1 MDDSR
6 RRFLFGAFGV
16 GAFSLASSML
26 SVAAPEKKPV
36 AAPDT
41 TSAMK
46 PPEISDEARSLHAAL
61 IARWDLKLDDAQKQG
76 LLEAIENN
84 VQSGKALRAK
94 TLYNGQEPSTVFMI
108 TPQAP
113 R

>member
-6 RRFLFGAFGV
+6 RRFLLGAFGV
-16 GAFSLASSML
+16 GAFTIASSML
-26 SVAAPEKKPV
+26 AAAAPEKKAAP

-41 TSAMK
+41 TSMK
-46 PPEISDEARSLHAAL
+46 PPAISDEARALHSAL
-61 IARWDLKLDDAQKQG
+61 IARWGLKLDDTQKQG

-84 VQSGKALRAK
+84 VQSGQALRAK

-108 TPQAP
+108 SPPGP

>member
-16 GAFSLASSML
+16 GAFTLASSVL
-26 SVAAPEKKPV
+26 SQAKDAPPKAAAP
-36 AAPDT
+36 PDT
-41 TSAMK
+41 TSSK
-46 PPEISDEARSLHAAL
+46 PPEISDEARALHANL
-61 IARWDLKLDDAQKQG
+61 VARWGKDLNEQQKQG

-94 TLYNGQEPSTVFMI
+94 TLQNGQEPATVFMI
-108 TPQAP
+108 SPPGP

>member
-16 GAFSLASSML
+16 GAFTLASSVL
-26 SVAAPEKKPV
+26 SQAKDAPPPKA

-41 TSAMK
+41 TAAK
-46 PPEISDEARSLHAAL
+46 PPEISDEARALHSIL
-61 IARWDLKLDDAQKQG
+61 GARWAKDLNDQQKQG

-84 VQSGKALRAK
+84 VQSGQALRAK
-94 TLYNGQEPSTVFMI
+94 TLYNGQEPATVFMI
-108 TPQAP
+108 SPPGP

>member
-16 GAFSLASSML
+16 GAFSLASSL
-26 SVAAPEKKPV
+26 LARAADKPA

-41 TSAMK
+41 TAMK
-46 PPEISDEARSLHAAL
+46 APEISDEARSLHAAL
-61 IARWDLKLDDAQKQG
+61 IARWQLKLDDAQKQG

-94 TLYNGQEPSTVFMI
+94 ALYNGQEPSTVFMI
-108 TPQAP
+108 TPRAP

>member
-16 GAFSLASSML
+16 GAFTLASSVL
-26 SVAAPEKKPV
+26 AADKPAKTAP

-46 PPEISDEARSLHAAL
+46 PPDISEEARLLHAAL

-94 TLYNGQEPSTVFMI
+94 ALYNGQEPSTVFMI